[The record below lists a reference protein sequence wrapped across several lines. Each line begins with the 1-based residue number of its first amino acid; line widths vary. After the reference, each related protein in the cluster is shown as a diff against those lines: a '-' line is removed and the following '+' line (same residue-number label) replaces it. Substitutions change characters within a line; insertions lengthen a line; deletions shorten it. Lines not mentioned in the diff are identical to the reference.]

1 MATSRLAKTRNEYE
15 EMEEKIA
22 YMRQRVQQV
31 RELMETKQSSE
42 VGSGSK
48 VSEVYLLMS
57 RTVSYNGG
65 HPA

>member
-1 MATSRLAKTRNEYE
+1 MATSRLAKARNEYE

-42 VGSGSK
+42 VRSDGK
-48 VSEVYLLMS
+48 FSEVYLLMS
-57 RTVSYNGG
+57 RTVSYYGG